1 MQLIAV
7 LAVSGLLSLVDPI
20 SLSQE
25 RKLTYNRDI
34 NPIVRQYCLPC
45 HLEESE
51 NPSLLLMD
59 DFEKLSRGGKNGPSI
74 VPGKPQESNFYLK
87 LLPDPPFG
95 KQMPRGKKKLG
106 DEDVKL
112 IYDWIRQGAKKN

>member
-1 MQLIAV
+1 MQLVAV
-7 LAVSGLLSLVDPI
+7 FAVSGLLVLFTSI

-25 RKLTYNRDI
+25 KQLTYSRDI
-34 NPIVRQYCLPC
+34 NPLVRQYCLPC

-59 DFEKLSRGGKNGPSI
+59 DFEKLSKGGKNGPSFI
-74 VPGKPQESNFYLK
+74 PGKPQESNFYLK

-106 DEDVKL
+106 NEEVKL
-112 IYDWIRQGAKKN
+112 IYDWIRQGAKNN

>member
-1 MQLIAV
+1 MRLVTVFAISGF
-7 LAVSGLLSLVDPI
+7 LASVNSI

-25 RKLTYNRDI
+25 RQLTYSRDI

-59 DFEKLSRGGKNGPSI
+59 DFEKLSKGGKNGPSFI
-74 VPGKPQESNFYLK
+74 PGKPQESNFYLK

-95 KQMPRGKKKLG
+95 KQMPRGNKKL
-106 DEDVKL
+106 ENEEVKL
-112 IYDWIRQGAKKN
+112 IEDWIRQGAKKN